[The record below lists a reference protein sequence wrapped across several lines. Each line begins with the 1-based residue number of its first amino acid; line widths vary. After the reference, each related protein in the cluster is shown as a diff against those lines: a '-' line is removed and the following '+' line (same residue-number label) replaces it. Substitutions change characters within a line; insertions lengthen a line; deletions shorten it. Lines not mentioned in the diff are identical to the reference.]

1 MTTQHLRRSVPQS
14 EFPVACFKIKAGSA
28 RKAPGRGPVGIQMSS
43 HELRARVTTAKHKGT
58 LVRVCGYSTE
68 LWSRTFVINRK
79 FGRAL
84 ILKFYVRYF
93 SGYRM

>member
-28 RKAPGRGPVGIQMSS
+28 RKAPGCGLVGIRMSIN
-43 HELRARVTTAKHKGT
+43 ELRGRLTTAKHKGT
-58 LVRVCGYSTE
+58 LVRVRGYSTE
-68 LWSRTFVINRK
+68 PQVHTFAINRK
-79 FGRAL
+79 TGCAL
-84 ILKFYVRYF
+84 ILKYNVRSF